1 MHKNNIRKVLSLLI
15 ICSFC
20 FIIQSCKLKDFA
32 DDVTHEWS
40 VDNVIIEKNKFGN
53 FKYLESTSIEYKHYY
68 EIKSIEDLEIYVD
81 SSDINNDVFRKYN
94 NSFFDKHTLII
105 YTAIENNYYNYD
117 IGALYN
123 NKRQGYRSD
132 DNIYIKRL
140 IDESCVYDNNDNIY
154 LTLIFEING
163 SIDNHYDFNVGI
175 VDSLIN

>member
-1 MHKNNIRKVLSLLI
+1 MHKNNIRKVISLLI

-53 FKYLESTSIEYKHYY
+53 FKYLEATSIEYKHYY
-68 EIKSIEDLEIYVD
+68 EIKSIKDLEIYVD
-81 SSDINNDVFRKYN
+81 LSDINNDIFRKYN

-105 YTAIENNYYNYD
+105 YAVIENNNYNYD
-117 IGALYN
+117 LGALYN

-140 IDESCVYDNNDNIY
+140 IDKSCVYDNSDNIY